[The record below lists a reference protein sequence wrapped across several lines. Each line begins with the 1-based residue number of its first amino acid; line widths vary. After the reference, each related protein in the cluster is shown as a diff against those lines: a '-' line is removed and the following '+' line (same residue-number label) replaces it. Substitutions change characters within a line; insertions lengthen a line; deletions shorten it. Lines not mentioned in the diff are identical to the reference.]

1 MLRSR
6 RVAFVCSFIKVS
18 FMGFGLLLKSV
29 LVALLVVP
37 SLAFAVGKCERLV
50 ATGAA
55 DNPPFLWR
63 DPLNPQRLM
72 GANAELLKQIGKSL
86 GVKIELLYSGDA
98 SKALDE
104 VRSGRVD
111 ILADASLVT
120 QRLDEMD
127 FVHPSIASLQTVAWV
142 RNEPGFFYAARE
154 DLAGHDG
161 RFVSTSRFGREF
173 DAFARQRLTLQPVAS
188 LSQAMEQLVTG
199 KTDYVLHERYSALA
213 GMGALAILDKVQRLE
228 PPVLSHEMHLAI
240 SHNSACNDAWLRGQL
255 ALKMTELRAAGVP
268 EQLLASNLERW

>member
-1 MLRSR
+1 
-6 RVAFVCSFIKVS
+6 
-18 FMGFGLLLKSV
+18 MGFGLLLRSV

-63 DPLNPQRLM
+63 DPQNPQRLL

-86 GVKIELLYSGDA
+86 GVKVELLYSGDA

-111 ILADASLVT
+111 ILADARLVT
-120 QRLDEMD
+120 QRLDKMD

-142 RNEPGFFYAARE
+142 RNEPGSSMPRATTSPGMTDVSSAPV
-154 DLAGHDG
+154 DL
-161 RFVSTSRFGREF
+161 
-173 DAFARQRLTLQPVAS
+173 VAS
-188 LSQAMEQLVTG
+188 SM
-199 KTDYVLHERYSALA
+199 
-213 GMGALAILDKVQRLE
+213 
-228 PPVLSHEMHLAI
+228 
-240 SHNSACNDAWLRGQL
+240 
-255 ALKMTELRAAGVP
+255 
-268 EQLLASNLERW
+268 LLPGNA